1 MTRLMMLLMTCPSTM
16 QMTEHC
22 LYGTPARRTA
32 PHKFIDTYVLTLSLE
47 LLLYVLTEKYT
58 RQRSMWSKSF
68 VQQESAP
75 LAGSHMSQ

>member
-1 MTRLMMLLMTCPSTM
+1 MESRGWGYRRYNAQDKETGDSKTTTTRLMMLLMTCPSTM

-47 LLLYVLTEKYT
+47 LLL
-58 RQRSMWSKSF
+58 
-68 VQQESAP
+68 
-75 LAGSHMSQ
+75 